1 MKKQNRVSDTDTDT
15 QCKHRQLPQKPGIYR
30 FLDSQ
35 NKILYVGKAKDLKKR
50 VSNYFQ
56 KNLTDKK
63 TIALMEKVTDFEI
76 TITENENQAL
86 LLESN
91 LIKKHRPKYNILLRD
106 DKSYPY
112 ICLSKHEFPR
122 LDYCRKVQRPLVSEG
137 GRYFGPYPNAGSVR
151 ENLSF
156 IQKLFK
162 LRQCSDI
169 FFSHRSRPCLQYQID
184 RCTAPCVN
192 YVSKE
197 NYQIQVKDA
206 IDFLEGKNN
215 EVVHSVEMRMT
226 QASEQRD
233 YEHAAQ
239 WRDLLIRLRKLQAT
253 QFITGGKGNI
263 DIFGA
268 AAKMGEIAIAVVSI
282 RHGQMIGHKT
292 FFPNLPPDT
301 TIEEAFGAFI
311 PQYYFNPIRESQPID
326 RIVLSHKIVDKL
338 WIQNALQEILHDDIQ
353 IMDHKTQAF
362 REWQSIAIA
371 NAIDA
376 LKQHQAEKNNIILK
390 LELLQ
395 KKLNLENMPERI
407 ECFDISHTM
416 GVATKASCVVFGVE
430 GAIKK
435 AYRQFNMEGVTP
447 GDDYAAMQ
455 QVITRRY
462 TKLKIEN
469 KLLPDI
475 IIVDGGK
482 GQLKIA
488 ATVLESLQVSGVML
502 LGIAKGP
509 ERKPGCEHIFLWPN
523 HEIILSSDDPVLH
536 LLQFI
541 RDEAH
546 RFAITAHR
554 KKRGKNSLQSVLDTI
569 SGVGKKRKADLLR
582 YFGGLQELKKASAFD
597 ISKVP
602 GISAVLAKY
611 IHKVLHE
618 G

>member
-1 MKKQNRVSDTDTDT
+1 MVLLIQKMSRLQSKVT
-15 QCKHRQLPQKPGIYR
+15 QLPSKPGVYR
-30 FLDSQ
+30 FFDAQQKL
-35 NKILYVGKAKDLKKR
+35 LYVGKAKDLKKR
-50 VSNYFQ
+50 VSNYFRN
-56 KNLTDKK
+56 NLTDRK
-63 TIALMEKVTDFEI
+63 TIALMEKVADFEI

-91 LIKKHRPKYNILLRD
+91 LIKQHRPKYNILLRD

-122 LDYCRKVQRPLVSEG
+122 LDYCRKTHAVNKNDNKIA
-137 GRYFGPYPNAGSVR
+137 RYFGPYPNAGSVR

-162 LRQCSDI
+162 LRQCSDV
-169 FFSHRSRPCLQYQID
+169 FFSHRSRPCIQYQIN
-184 RCTAPCVN
+184 RCTAPCVD
-192 YVSKE
+192 YVTKE
-197 NYQIQVKDA
+197 NYHAQVKDA

-215 EVVHSVEMRMT
+215 AVVQSVEKRMET
-226 QASEQRD
+226 ASEQQD
-233 YEHAAQ
+233 YESAASF
-239 WRDLLIRLRKLQAT
+239 RDLLIRLRKLQAT

-268 AAKMGEIAIAVVSI
+268 AEKMGDIAIAIVSI

-301 TIEEAFGAFI
+301 SIEEAFGAFI
-311 PQYYFNPIRESQPID
+311 PQYYFNPVRQSQAID
-326 RIVLSHKIVDKL
+326 RIVLSHKMTDKT
-338 WIQNALQEILHDDIQ
+338 WIQSALQEILHADIQ
-353 IMDHKTQAF
+353 IMDRQTPAF
-362 REWQSIAIA
+362 REWQSIATS

-376 LKQHQAEKNNIILK
+376 LTQHQSEKNNIILK

-395 KKLNLENMPERI
+395 KKLHLDSMPERI

-416 GVATKASCVVFGVE
+416 GEATKASCVVFGVE

-435 AYRQFNMEGVTP
+435 AYRQFNIDNITP

-455 QVITRRY
+455 QVIARRY
-462 TKLKIEN
+462 TKLKVDN
-469 KLLPDI
+469 NLLPDLI
-475 IIVDGGK
+475 IIDGGK
-482 GQLKIA
+482 GQLKMA
-488 ATVLESLQVSGVML
+488 ATVLESLQVSGVAL
-502 LGIAKGP
+502 IGIAKGP
-509 ERKPGCEHIFLWPN
+509 ERKPGCEHIYLWGSDA
-523 HEIILSSDDPVLH
+523 EIILSSDDPVLH

-554 KKRGKNSLQSVLDTI
+554 KKRAKNRLQSVLDTMT
-569 SGVGKKRKADLLR
+569 GVGKKRKADLLKH
-582 YFGGLQELKKASAFD
+582 FGGLQELKKASSEE

-602 GISAVLAKY
+602 GISRALAKY
-611 IHKVLHE
+611 IYDVLHE
-618 G
+618 Q